1 MADAARSLRPLR
13 PLRHLVLV
21 LRDQGW
27 TVHYP
32 ELDDAGNCGTLAGEL
47 QAAIDTLQPGRWS

>member
-1 MADAARSLRPLR
+1 MADAARSLRL
-13 PLRHLVLV
+13 LRHLVLV